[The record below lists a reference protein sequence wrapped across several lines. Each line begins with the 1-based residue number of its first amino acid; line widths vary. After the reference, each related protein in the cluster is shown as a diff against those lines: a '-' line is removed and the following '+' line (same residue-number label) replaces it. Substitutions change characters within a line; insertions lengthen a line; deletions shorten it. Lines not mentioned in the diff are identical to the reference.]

1 MGWAPSS
8 QFNFLM
14 ENLNE
19 KSINL
24 YGRMKCTLPRVT
36 DKTKAWLSNDGNDD
50 LCITDLYLDTVTQDG
65 TPRFQSCRYDA
76 DLHYR

>member
-1 MGWAPSS
+1 
-8 QFNFLM
+8 
-14 ENLNE
+14 
-19 KSINL
+19 
-24 YGRMKCTLPRVT
+24 MKCTLPRVT

-65 TPRFQSCRYDA
+65 TPRFQSCSYDA